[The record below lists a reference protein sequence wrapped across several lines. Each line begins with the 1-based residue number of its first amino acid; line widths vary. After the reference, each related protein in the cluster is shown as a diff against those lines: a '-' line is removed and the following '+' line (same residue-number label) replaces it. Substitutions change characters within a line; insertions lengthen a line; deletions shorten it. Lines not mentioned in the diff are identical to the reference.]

1 MESTRGTFRE
11 GSDMKVGTLKKL
23 IELNCLDDDAHIKFS
38 GVRDGKTFE
47 GYEVWTTED
56 DSGRETIHIS
66 IASEGDSDFER
77 VQVWKNSE
85 MMKEFAGKIHDS
97 LERVTWELD
106 EEDEEI
112 EELMNDLYNEHYY
125 DMTGLIKMKQQ
136 AEALIEKYQKV
147 TS

>member
-1 MESTRGTFRE
+1 
-11 GSDMKVGTLKKL
+11 MKVGDLRRL
-23 IELNCLDDDAHIKFS
+23 IEDNYLDDDAYIKFS

-47 GYEVWTTED
+47 GYELWTTD
-56 DSGRETIHIS
+56 DDAGKETIHIS

-85 MMKEFAGKIHDS
+85 MMKEFADKIHDS

-112 EELMNDLYNEHYY
+112 EELMSDLYNEHYF
-125 DMTGLIKMKQQ
+125 DMAGLIKMKQQ
-136 AEALIEKYQKV
+136 AEALIKKYDKE
-147 TS
+147 TA

>member
-1 MESTRGTFRE
+1 MESTRVTFRE
-11 GSDMKVGTLKKL
+11 GSDMKVKDLLNL
-23 IELNCLDDDAHIKFS
+23 IENNVLDENADIQFT
-38 GVRDGKTFE
+38 GVRNGVRHE
-47 GYEVWTTED
+47 GYEIWTTED
-56 DSGRETIHIS
+56 DAGRNGLHIS
-66 IASEGDSDFER
+66 IATEGDSDFER
-77 VQVWKNSE
+77 VQVMKNSE

-112 EELMNDLYNEHYY
+112 EELMKDLYNEHYI

-136 AEALIEKYQKV
+136 AEALIEKYQMV